1 MFVIMKGR
9 YFVAK
14 PGSKKSYTSKI
25 ENAQQ
30 FKTREEA
37 EENKRGNE
45 VVVSLHKLMPG
56 YF

>member
-45 VVVSLHKLMPG
+45 VVRVVVSLH
-56 YF
+56 